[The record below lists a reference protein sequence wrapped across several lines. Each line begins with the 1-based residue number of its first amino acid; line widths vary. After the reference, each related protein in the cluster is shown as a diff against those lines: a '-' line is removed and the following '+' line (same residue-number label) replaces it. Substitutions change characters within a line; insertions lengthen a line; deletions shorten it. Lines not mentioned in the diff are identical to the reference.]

1 MKQLYEIIDKTIKK
15 GDEVI
20 TLKSGKTFDY
30 KETLKRINC
39 YINNRFLE
47 REDGIFWNISAP
59 RIVHFAKN
67 IDLDTKDLQP
77 YADGEVD
84 YVQTWILKMKFYRWL
99 EDNHFALTLNE
110 RSNGLTTYGSW
121 VWKVVKKDGK
131 KNLESVELTN
141 LSFDRSVKSIRET
154 EIVEKHELTKK
165 EIMDKADVWNYTD
178 ELLRTKPEEN
188 GKYCIYE
195 FWGYDD
201 EGNYKQCFYSMKLK
215 DKYLYETDRKEKDC
229 PYYDFHLGDYR
240 GRWLREGIVERLFS
254 LQEQA
259 NKLVN
264 QNDSYNEIASL
275 LLLRTAN
282 PEISGNVLQDVEN
295 GEIIN
300 SDDLQQIGISNLAFN
315 NFIAQLREI
324 EKKADQLCLTPQI
337 ISGEQLPSGTP
348 FRSVA
353 IMTNA
358 AKSAFTIMR
367 EDIGESTGYLLK
379 EVIFPDVVKE
389 WNKGELFEIG
399 RDEADIQYFTKEVRK
414 LMKWNIFVENLLN
427 GKAMTLEDMNGLDV
441 GINEQLATSLPKIEI
456 PENFFNFKF
465 HIRTRITSESVDKA
479 QRNDA
484 LNTVLSW
491 VQANPA
497 IVDIPYFRQY
507 CEENGINYWRL
518 TMEQKEQLQ
527 MQQQQGQP
535 GQPPEPIGQTD
546 KLSGIVD
553 TQ

>member
-20 TLKSGKTFDY
+20 SLKSGKTFDY

-77 YADGEVD
+77 YADGEVA

-99 EDNHFALTLNE
+99 EDNHFAVTLNE

-131 KNLESVELTN
+131 KNLESVELN
-141 LSFDRSVKSIRET
+141 SLSFDRSVKSIRET

-300 SDDLQQIGISNLAFN
+300 SDDLQQIGISNLSFN
-315 NFIAQLREI
+315 NFITQLQEI
-324 EKKADQLCLTPQI
+324 ENKADQLCLTPQI

-353 IMTNA
+353 VMTNA

-389 WNKGELFEIG
+389 WNKGELFEMG
-399 RDEADIQYFTKEVRK
+399 RDEADIQYFMKQVKK
-414 LMKWNIFVENLLN
+414 LVKWKTFVDNLLQ
-427 GKAMTLEDMNGLDV
+427 GKNMTMEDMNALDEAMT
-441 GINEQLATSLPKIEI
+441 EQLAESLPKLEI

-465 HIRTRITSESVDKA
+465 HIRTQITSESVDKA

>member
-165 EIMDKADVWNYTD
+165 EIMDKAEVWNYTD
-178 ELLRTKPEEN
+178 ELLRTKPEQN

-324 EKKADQLCLTPQI
+324 ENKANQLCLTPQI

-353 IMTNA
+353 VMTNA

-465 HIRTRITSESVDKA
+465 HIRTQITSESVDKV

-527 MQQQQGQP
+527 MQQQQGLH
-535 GQPPEPIGQTD
+535 GHPPDPIGQTD
-546 KLSGIVD
+546 KLSSIVD

>member
-20 TLKSGKTFDY
+20 FLKSGKTFDY

-178 ELLRTKPEEN
+178 ELLRTKPEQN

-300 SDDLQQIGISNLAFN
+300 SDDLQQIGISNLSFN

-324 EKKADQLCLTPQI
+324 ENKADQLCLTPQI
-337 ISGEQLPSGTP
+337 ISGEQLPSGIP

-353 IMTNA
+353 VMTNA